1 MIAFGGKRI
10 DAVKNGGKTNER
22 LPFCKPNER
31 NSLHFIIFVQ
41 YYRISVLSLKKAN
54 QTIPKHVSTCGHP
67 HDAIPGTWKP

>member
-1 MIAFGGKRI
+1 MNAHHF
-10 DAVKNGGKTNER
+10 AN
-22 LPFCKPNER
+22 LNER

-54 QTIPKHVSTCGHP
+54 QTIPKHVSTCGNP